1 MSTLANSCF
10 CLVKTMESQFPGMAS
25 PQEVMSGE
33 YKNPHPKGTEVHRLQ
48 GHHPKEP
55 ESNGFQGPQPKAQ
68 EIYEFQ
74 GHHPNG
80 PEVHGSQSPHPKG
93 PEFHG
98 IQGPQNGGFCSISN
112 GWSFSISRFTGS
124 QNVWSFSISTFTG
137 RKSSL
142 EISKY
147 IFLGSV
153 AKSDPPDPPIRSV
166 SSSQHRRLPRK
177 LKLITNL
184 GQKQFFL

>member
-1 MSTLANSCF
+1 MPPGPPPCLSSKGADHQSVRSHTRMLGPSVFAYSNTEGLARGAGLQSVRSHTRMLRPSVFPDSNTEGLARQRVF
-10 CLVKTMESQFPGMAS
+10 RMFGPIPECLVLQYLQIQESC
-25 PQEVMSGE
+25 
-33 YKNPHPKGTEVHRLQ
+33 
-48 GHHPKEP
+48 
-55 ESNGFQGPQPKAQ
+55 
-68 EIYEFQ
+68 
-74 GHHPNG
+74 
-80 PEVHGSQSPHPKG
+80 
-93 PEFHG
+93 
-98 IQGPQNGGFCSISN
+98 QNA
-112 GWSFSISRFTGS
+112 WSFSISRFTGS